1 MKYTFSI
8 IKHQVH
14 FKHPILAQGD
24 PRTNRFLLSCY
35 FCYNSAILILLA
47 LSTRT
52 RYEWYFQK
60 LEMKYASMKYASMPS
75 LQHGICPTQEMH
87 INTQLLVFLLI

>member
-1 MKYTFSI
+1 MEQIKYTFSI

-24 PRTNRFLLSCY
+24 PRTNIDFWM
-35 FCYNSAILILLA
+35 NSAILILLA
-47 LSTRT
+47 LITRT

-60 LEMKYASMKYASMPS
+60 LGMKYASMLS